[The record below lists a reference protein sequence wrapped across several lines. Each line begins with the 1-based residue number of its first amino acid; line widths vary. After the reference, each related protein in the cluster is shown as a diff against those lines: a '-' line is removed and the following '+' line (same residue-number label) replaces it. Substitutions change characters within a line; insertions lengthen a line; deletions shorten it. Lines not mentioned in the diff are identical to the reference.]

1 MNIFRE
7 FGAHIAHAVKALEAE
22 GVLPAGLALDGVT
35 VEPPRDPAHGDIST
49 NAALVLAKPTRQ
61 APQAIAKALAAK
73 LAALDMAAAADV
85 AGPGFVNLKLKPGF
99 WQAQVRAVLGAGDA
113 YGRSDL
119 GGGQAINV
127 EYVSANPTGP
137 LHMGHCRGS
146 VVGDAL
152 ASLLAFAGYR
162 VTKEYYINDA
172 GSQIDTLARSAHM
185 RYREALG
192 QDVGEIPEGL
202 YPGDYLIPVGQ
213 ALAAKFA
220 DSYVRAPEAEWL
232 GLFKREAVAAMMDL
246 VRADLDLL
254 GVRHDRFFSEQSLH
268 DEGLIGET
276 IADLERQG
284 LVYEGV
290 LEPPKGKT
298 PDDWEPRP
306 QRLFKAA
313 DFGDDI
319 DRPLQ
324 KSDGA
329 FTYFAADIAY
339 HRDKLARGFTSLI
352 DVWGA
357 DHGGY
362 VKRMQAAVKALSG
375 GQAALDVKLCQ
386 MVRLFRGGEPVKMS
400 KRAGTF
406 VTMADVVREVGRDVV
421 RLMMLTRKPDAQ
433 LDFDFVKVVE
443 QSRDNPVFYIQ
454 YAHARMCSALRK
466 AAETFPQAD
475 FSADAVAGGADLTL
489 LTAEDELGLIRLM
502 AQWPRLVETAAQ
514 AHEPH
519 RIAFYL
525 GDLAAAFHGCWNKGN
540 DDPQLRFVLDDNET
554 LTRARLALILAIRQV
569 IAGGLR
575 LLGVEP
581 VEEMR

>member
-7 FGAHIAHAVKALEAE
+7 FGAEVDAAIGALQAE
-22 GVLPAGLALDGVT
+22 GVLPGGLELGNIT
-35 VEPPRDPAHGDIST
+35 LEPPRDPSHGDLST
-49 NAALVLAKPTRQ
+49 NAALILAKPAAKPPRV
-61 APQAIAKALAAK
+61 IAEALAAR
-73 LAALDMAAAADV
+73 LAALDSVTAAEV
-85 AGPGFVNLKLKPGF
+85 AGPGFVNLRLSADF
-99 WQAQVRAVLGAGDA
+99 WRRQIGVILAAGSDYGRADLGA
-113 YGRSDL
+113 
-119 GGGQAINV
+119 GQAINV

-152 ASLLAFAGYR
+152 AALLEFTGYR
-162 VTKEYYINDA
+162 VTREYYINDA
-172 GSQIDTLARSAHM
+172 GSQIDTLARSAHL
-185 RYREALG
+185 RYRAALG
-192 QDVGEIPEGL
+192 EDIGEIPEGL
-202 YPGDYLIPVGQ
+202 YPGDYLVPVGE

-220 DSYVRAPEAEWL
+220 DAYVHAPESEWL

-246 VRADLDLL
+246 VRADLALL
-254 GVRHDRFFSEQSLH
+254 GVRHDVFFSEQSLH
-268 DEGLIGET
+268 DDGRIGET
-276 IADLERQG
+276 IADFERQG
-284 LVYEGV
+284 LIYEGV

-298 PDDWEPRP
+298 PEDWEPRP
-306 QRLFKAA
+306 QRLFKAT
-313 DFGDDI
+313 DFGDDT

-339 HRDKLARGFTSLI
+339 HRDKLARGFATLI

-362 VKRMQAAVKALSG
+362 VKRMQAAVNALSG
-375 GQAALDVKLCQ
+375 GAATLDVKLCQ

-421 RLMMLTRKPDAQ
+421 RLMMLIRKPDAQ
-433 LDFDFVKVVE
+433 LDFDFLKVVE

-454 YAHARMCSALRK
+454 YAHARACSAQRK
-466 AAETFPQAD
+466 AQALFADAD
-475 FSADAVAGGADLTL
+475 FSDAAIAAAADLGL
-489 LTAEDELGLIRLM
+489 LDQPDELALIGQM
-502 AQWPRLVETAAQ
+502 AQWPRLVEAAAL

-519 RIAFYL
+519 RVAFYL
-525 GDLAAAFHGCWNKGN
+525 NDLAAAFHACWNKGN
-540 DDPQLRFVLDDNET
+540 DDPGLRFVVDDNEA
-554 LTRARLALILAIRQV
+554 LTRARLALILALRQV
-569 IAGGLR
+569 IGGGLR